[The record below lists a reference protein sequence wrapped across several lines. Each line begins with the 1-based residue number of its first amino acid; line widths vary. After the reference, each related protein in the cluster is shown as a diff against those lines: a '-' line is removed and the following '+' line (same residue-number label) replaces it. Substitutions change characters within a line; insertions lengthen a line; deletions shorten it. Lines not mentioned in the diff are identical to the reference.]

1 MNYKINYMYLVIALI
16 VVTNISVFL
25 DIKFLREVSSF
36 LFLAILPGF
45 LILKS
50 LKINNMGITKTLVLS
65 VGTSI
70 GFIMAYGLICN
81 YILFAMGLITP
92 LSTIPLLISLD
103 LALLVFIAIIYKLN
117 PNLSFHF
124 PEIGLNN
131 YEQIILIIAI
141 FFPILTIIGTNAVN
155 MSGSNIFLMGLLLI
169 IPTTVLVTCHNKI
182 SNKIYPFIIFLISIS
197 LVLMAALRSQ
207 HILGVDSHNE
217 YYFFFNT
224 LQNLHWSLEWS
235 QFFKSPLD
243 ACVSISLL
251 PAVYQSLMKTNPE
264 MLFKLLYPILYSIS
278 PLAVYLISRRY
289 VGDLYAFIAAFFF
302 MSQINFLWTTSNA
315 RTNIAILFFSMMV
328 LLLIDTKI
336 KPLQRSILVVL
347 FVISIILSHYSTS
360 FLVMGILLG
369 SFIASWI
376 FSKFYLRR
384 GVELNT
390 AVTSSLIMLF
400 FAFAFLWYSQI
411 TGFAFNSITGFLVK
425 KIVMFNSF
433 FITEY
438 KDAGVSAVL
447 GVGLFQKSLP
457 SQVNFA
463 FLWLIILSITSAVFT
478 LILKYK
484 KMAFPDISPKKF
496 SFIFHKFE
504 SDFFFLTLFSFMLL
518 GTTLILPFLMIGYN
532 VDRAFSMSVVVLAT
546 SFALSGLIFSK
557 LFSKIRFAKPYLIL
571 LLILIPYFL
580 SVSGFTY
587 QLMGDPNSAIL
598 NSYGNQYNLLYVH
611 DSESEGAKWLN
622 EYRKSGKIILTDF
635 YGDRRLLS
643 QGNMRS
649 TDNINWILQKKAHGY
664 IYLRYQNIVNGE
676 LVDYNNNL
684 YKLSDFN
691 DILTTDNK
699 IYDGGYSQIYLT
711 PGI

>member
-1 MNYKINYMYLVIALI
+1 MNYKINYIYLVIAII
-16 VVTNISVFL
+16 VVTNISIFL
-25 DIKFLREVSSF
+25 DIRFLREISSF
-36 LFLAILPGF
+36 LFLTILPGF

-50 LKINNMGITKTLVLS
+50 LKIDNINITETVVLS

-70 GFIMAYGLICN
+70 GFIMVYGLICN
-81 YILFAMGLITP
+81 YLLFELGIITP
-92 LSTIPLLISLD
+92 LSTVPLLIYLD
-103 LALLVFIAIIYKLN
+103 LALLVFIAIIYKLDLD
-117 PNLSFHF
+117 LSFHF

-141 FFPILTIIGTNAVN
+141 FFPILTIIGTNVVN
-155 MSGSNIFLMGLLLI
+155 MSGSNIFLMSLLLI
-169 IPTTVLVTCHNKI
+169 IPATVLVICHKKI

-251 PAVYQSLMKTNPE
+251 PAVYQSLMKINPE
-264 MLFKLLYPILYSIS
+264 MLFKILYPLLYSVS
-278 PLAVYLISRRY
+278 PLAVYLISRKY

-315 RTNIAILFFSMMV
+315 RTNIAILFFSMML
-328 LLLIDTKI
+328 LLLIDNKI
-336 KPLQRSILVVL
+336 KPLQRSILMVL
-347 FVISIILSHYSTS
+347 FVISIVLSHYSTS

-369 SFIASWI
+369 SFIAGWI

-425 KIVMFNSF
+425 KVVMFNSF
-433 FITEY
+433 FIIEY
-438 KDAGVSAVL
+438 KDVGVSAVL
-447 GVGLFQKSLP
+447 GEGLLQKSLP

-463 FLWLIILSITSAVFT
+463 FLWLIILSIASSVFT

-496 SFIFHKFE
+496 TFIFQKFE

-518 GTTLILPFLMIGYN
+518 GVTLILPFLMIGYN
-532 VDRAFSMSVVVLAT
+532 VDRVFSMSIVMLAT
-546 SFALSGLIFSK
+546 SFALSGLIISK
-557 LFSKIRFAKPYLIL
+557 VFSKIKVVKPYLIL
-571 LLILIPYFL
+571 LIILIPYFL

-611 DSESEGAKWLN
+611 DSESEGAKWLE
-622 EYRKSGKIILTDF
+622 EYHITGQIILTDF

-649 TDNINWILQKKAHGY
+649 TDNINWILQKEAHGY
-664 IYLRYQNIVNGE
+664 IYLRYQNIIYGE
-676 LVDYNNNL
+676 LVDYNNHIYEMN
-684 YKLSDFN
+684 DFKG
-691 DILTTDNK
+691 ILNNSNK
-699 IYDGGYSQIYLT
+699 IYDGGYSQIFLT
-711 PGI
+711 S